1 MATSTDQIRLILAA
15 GPRGAA
21 AIAKKAGLSQPT
33 LSRAIA
39 AMGSDVVRI
48 RTARSIQYA
57 LRDNTRGL
65 GDMPVY
71 RVGTD
76 GRIQHLGVLT
86 PVRDDGFVMQ
96 QADGTTLHSAG
107 IPWWLLDMRP
117 QGFMGRA
124 YASRHAQ
131 SLGLPASISEWS
143 DTHAL
148 RALLAHGHD
157 AVGSLLIGNIARDR
171 FIHAPD
177 PTPIAHAEK
186 AQTYVRLANE
196 AAGTADTWSSA
207 AGEQPKF
214 AAFAETA
221 HGARHLIVKF
231 TVPDDNPVSQR
242 WRDLLLA
249 EHHALQTL
257 NAGGVP
263 AAQSA
268 VGDENGQRFLEVAR
282 FDRVGDRGR
291 CGLFS
296 LAALDAEFTGK
307 APAPWPVQTAALLA
321 GKHITVAAHQGA
333 ALLYAF
339 GTLIGN
345 TDMHPGNLSFI
356 STQGNP
362 YANDLELAPAYD
374 MLPMGFQP
382 RASGALTD
390 TLQSASLHASVAPVV
405 WVRALDLAQTYL
417 QNLRTETRFSAAF
430 APCLQSLEAH
440 IADAAAKV
448 NRLAI
453 E

>member
-1 MATSTDQIRLILAA
+1 
-15 GPRGAA
+15 
-21 AIAKKAGLSQPT
+21 
-33 LSRAIA
+33 
-39 AMGSDVVRI
+39 MGSDVVRV

-57 LRDNTRGL
+57 LRDTARGL

-71 RVGTD
+71 CVGAD
-76 GRIQHLGVLT
+76 GRIQQLGTLT

-96 QADGTTLHSAG
+96 QADGVTLHSAG
-107 IPWWLLDMRP
+107 IPWWLADMRP

-131 SLGLPASISEWS
+131 ALGLPPSIAEWS

-157 AVGSLLIGNIARDR
+157 AVGNLLLGDVARDR

-177 PTPIAHAEK
+177 PTPIPMQDK
-186 AQTYVRLANE
+186 AASYVRLAHE
-196 AAGTADTWSSA
+196 VAGPADSWSSA

-214 AAFAETA
+214 AAFAETDR
-221 HGARHLIVKF
+221 GARHLIVKF
-231 TVPDDNPVSQR
+231 TIADDNPVTQR

-249 EHHALQTL
+249 EHLALQTL
-257 NAGGVP
+257 HEAGVP
-263 AAQSA
+263 AAKSA
-268 VGDENGQRFLEVAR
+268 IVDEKGQRFLEVER

-296 LAALDAEFTGK
+296 LASLDAEFTAK

-321 GKHITVAAHQGA
+321 EKRITAAAHAGS

-345 TDMHPGNLSFI
+345 TDMHPGNLSLI
-356 STQGNP
+356 STQGRP
-362 YANDLELAPAYD
+362 YAAGLELAPAYD

-382 RASGALTD
+382 RASGALSD
-390 TLQSASLHASVAPVV
+390 TLQSASLHASVAPAV
-405 WVRALDLAQTYL
+405 WLQALDLAKTYVQTL
-417 QNLRTETRFSAAF
+417 STETRFSARF
-430 APCLQSLEAH
+430 APCLQSLQAH
-440 IADAAAKV
+440 LADASAKV
-448 NRLAI
+448 NRLAVD
-453 E
+453 